1 MIKIAR
7 DRPVLVAVP
16 VILLFFWLALNSMV
30 DDSPTMDE
38 QNHLARGLAFLRTG
52 DPRFSLEHPPL
63 INVISALPLLSLP
76 DIDLPIN
83 HESWNLREGW
93 YSFAEQLLW
102 IYNQDVER
110 MVFLARIPIV
120 FLTIMLGLVGYRFA
134 LNLWGRVASL
144 IAFILLLIDPNILA
158 HGRYSTTDVGG
169 ALFLLLAT
177 FMLWKLWMA
186 EGQFTKHILAA
197 GFALGLA
204 LGSKMSVIVFLP
216 VFTLLALLPLY
227 GRRWTWSNALKN
239 LLYYF
244 LAIAIAIVVVWGI
257 YGFEWGNY
265 RFLAQELR
273 TINDSAG
280 PLPTYLAGI
289 EQIASLSGG
298 GRPAA
303 LFGQFSTQGWWYYFP
318 VAFIVKTPVAVS
330 LLILFATVVL
340 LADHTSRPK
349 SIFLLNPA
357 VLFFLLSMSSALNI
371 GYRHLLPILPLLY
384 VLASGVGKYLELV
397 EEPKRL
403 TIQVSRILV
412 WGSILSLFLIA
423 LLIHPHYLSYFN
435 LLVGG
440 PAKGHNVLV
449 DSNIDWGQDLIR
461 LKEWMDANNHQSV
474 KLSWFGTAD
483 PNYYGIEYEPLP
495 GLTRHFDLWWD
506 LPFDPQNPE
515 PGIYAISVSNLWEL
529 PLEEKKAFPWFRAR
543 EPDAVIGYSIHI
555 YFVDGDG
562 GQ

>member
-1 MIKIAR
+1 MNIAR

-38 QNHLARGLAFLRTG
+38 QNHLARGLAFLKTG

-63 INVISALPLLSLP
+63 INMISALPLLSLP
-76 DIDLPIN
+76 GINLPIN

-93 YSFAEQLLW
+93 YAFAEQLLW

-110 MVFLARIPIV
+110 MVFLARIPIL
-120 FLTIMLGLVGYRFA
+120 FLTIALGLVGYRFA
-134 LNLWGRVASL
+134 LNLWGRVAAL
-144 IAFILLLIDPNILA
+144 IVFILLLLDPNILA

-169 ALFLLLAT
+169 ALLLLLAT
-177 FMLWKLWMA
+177 SMLWKLWMA
-186 EGQFTKHILAA
+186 EGKFIMHILAA
-197 GFALGLA
+197 GIALGLA
-204 LGSKMSVIVFLP
+204 LGSKMSVIVFVP
-216 VFTLLALLPLY
+216 VFALLGVLPLY
-227 GRRWTWSNALKN
+227 TRRWTLSNALRN

-244 LAIAIAIVVVWGI
+244 LTLAIAIVVVWGI

-273 TINDSAG
+273 TINNSAG
-280 PLPTYLAGI
+280 PLPTYLTGI

-298 GRPAA
+298 GRPAV

-318 VAFIVKTPVAVS
+318 VAFVVKTPVVVS
-330 LLILFATVVL
+330 LLILFATVTL
-340 LADHTSRPK
+340 LADRTSRPK
-349 SIFLLNPA
+349 SIFLLIPA
-357 VLFFLLSMSSALNI
+357 VFFLILSMGSALNI
-371 GYRHLLPILPLLY
+371 GYRHLLPILPFLY
-384 VLASGVGKYLELV
+384 VLASGVGKYLELD
-397 EEPKRL
+397 EQPKRL
-403 TIQVSRILV
+403 TILLSRILI
-412 WGSILSLFLIA
+412 WGSILSLLIIA
-423 LLIHPHYLSYFN
+423 LLLHPHYLSYFN
-435 LLVGG
+435 VLVGG
-440 PAKGHNVLV
+440 PANGHKVLV

-515 PGIYAISVSNLWEL
+515 PGVYAISVSNLWEL
-529 PLEEKKAFPWFRAR
+529 PLEEKKVFPWFRAR

-555 YFVDGDG
+555 YNVDVDGS
-562 GQ
+562 